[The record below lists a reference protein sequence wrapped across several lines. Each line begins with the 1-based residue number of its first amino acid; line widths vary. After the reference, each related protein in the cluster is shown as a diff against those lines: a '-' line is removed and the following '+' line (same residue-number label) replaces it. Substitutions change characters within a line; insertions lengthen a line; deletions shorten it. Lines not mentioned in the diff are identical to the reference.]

1 MTIDE
6 FKIELKNNIH
16 QLSKNISD
24 GNIPFSD
31 VTRYINELSVP
42 PLIKFAYLSHPKCT
56 VKEFKKH
63 YRPLV
68 QKTGLAAYNILTKT
82 HLVENMSIIYYVLN
96 IEDESIE
103 SIEKLYPAK
112 YHVFNA
118 IGKNPQ
124 CNQTF
129 KNLLYTLTNNPEYLT
144 KSAKDVFIF

>member
-1 MTIDE
+1 M
-6 FKIELKNNIH
+6 
-16 QLSKNISD
+16 
-24 GNIPFSD
+24 
-31 VTRYINELSVP
+31 
-42 PLIKFAYLSHPKCT
+42 
-56 VKEFKKH
+56 
-63 YRPLV
+63 
-68 QKTGLAAYNILTKT
+68 
-82 HLVENMSIIYYVLN
+82 IIYYVLN

-144 KSAKDVFIF
+144 KSAKDIFIF